1 MLITSICSLFT
12 ENPYWFLVE
21 CTRGWIFWQY
31 LEALILRVKSFN
43 RDGKLRAVFRNA
55 CKGGRSD
62 FLSCG
67 VVRVTFHSSFWAACS
82 LRILHSFPGGEQR
95 HFILTGYTECVE
107 RQVKPDAEAF
117 EACQLLQCSLVFS
130 ICICL
135 NFMAPI
141 FLVSRDSQL
150 PSSFPVSSSTAMKK
164 EIHLAPLA
172 FCGIRRVTKHPA

>member
-1 MLITSICSLFT
+1 M
-12 ENPYWFLVE
+12 
-21 CTRGWIFWQY
+21 
-31 LEALILRVKSFN
+31 RVKSFN
-43 RDGKLRAVFRNA
+43 RDGKLRAVFRDV